1 MTLDF
6 TLDKLQELYKAI
18 SNSHY
23 TPLTIEEYISSERRP
38 ERFIIIRH
46 DIDFEPAYS
55 LKLAKI
61 EKEFGITSTYYFRAT
76 EDVFQPEIIK
86 SIADLGYEIGY
97 HYEVLDKAK
106 GDYNQ
111 AIKIYEKELNKF
123 RQIYD
128 VKTICPHGSP
138 IIGTLSPYSFSG
150 MFTIAKTIL
159 QRRDVF
165 TSRMNQDLWKKYDFK
180 QFDIIGDAYL
190 SIDFGRIMYFS
201 DTGRNWNSTR
211 YKIRDVIGNSAS
223 QISEVKINCT
233 DDLIE
238 LIKQGE
244 IKNIYILIHANH
256 WKDNFGSWL
265 KWLILI
271 YIRNISKLGLKWYMK
286 TTKIKLNKDKR

>member
-1 MTLDF
+1 MNLDYTF
-6 TLDKLQELYKAI
+6 NKLHELCKVI
-18 SNSHY
+18 SNSQY
-23 TPLTIEEYISSERRP
+23 VPLTIEEYLSSEKKP

-46 DIDFEPAYS
+46 DIDLEPAYS

-76 EDVFQPEIIK
+76 EDVFQPDIIK
-86 SIADLGYEIGY
+86 SIADLGHEIGY

-106 GDYNQ
+106 GDYDQ
-111 AIKIYEKELNKF
+111 AIKIFKEELNKF
-123 RQIYD
+123 RQVYD

-138 IIGTLSPYSFSG
+138 IIGTLSPYSFLG
-150 MFTIAKTIL
+150 ICTIIKTIL
-159 QRRDVF
+159 QGGDVF
-165 TSRMNQDLWKKYDFK
+165 TSWKNQDLWGKYDFK
-180 QFDIIGDAYL
+180 LFDIIGDAYL

-211 YKIRDVIGNSAS
+211 YKIKDVVDNSVS

-233 DDLIE
+233 DDIIE
-238 LIKQGE
+238 LIKQEE

-265 KWLILI
+265 RWLILL
-271 YIRNISKLGLKWYMK
+271 YIRNIGKLGLKWYWK
-286 TTKIKLNKDKR
+286 KRLNKS

>member
-1 MTLDF
+1 MNLDYTF
-6 TLDKLQELYKAI
+6 NKLHELCKVI
-18 SNSHY
+18 SNSQY
-23 TPLTIEEYISSERRP
+23 VPLTIEEYLLSEKKP

-61 EKEFGITSTYYFRAT
+61 EKELGIASTYYFRVT
-76 EDVFQPEIIK
+76 EDVFQPDIIK
-86 SIADLGYEIGY
+86 SIADLGHEIGY

-106 GDYNQ
+106 GDYDQ
-111 AIKIYEKELNKF
+111 AIKIFKEELNKF
-123 RQIYD
+123 RQVYD

-150 MFTIAKTIL
+150 MFTIAKTML
-159 QRRDVF
+159 QGEDVF
-165 TSRMNQDLWKKYDFK
+165 TSWMNQDLWKKYDFK

-190 SIDFGRIMYFS
+190 SIDFDRILYFS

-211 YKIRDVIGNSAS
+211 YKIKDVVDNSVS

-233 DDLIE
+233 DDIIE
-238 LIKQGE
+238 LIKQEE

-256 WKDNFGSWL
+256 WKDSFGSWL
-265 KWLILI
+265 RWLILL
-271 YIRNISKLGLKWYMK
+271 YIRNIGKLGLKWYWK
-286 TTKIKLNKDKR
+286 KRLNKN